1 MIGDRW
7 TFLLVRDGLSTVKQ
21 YSLSSR
27 LLRILVG
34 GGLVTALILIGYA
47 VTIGVDG
54 YARLQSAQLDTRNT
68 VLQDELRQFQT
79 RVDHLESTLNHIA
92 QNDARFRSIAGL
104 ESIDSEVLQA
114 GVGGPGLVG
123 PEAHSLWTIDPS
135 ISENLFEVSY
145 DLNQLERRARLL
157 SSSLAEATDSVLA
170 HRDLLESTPSILP
183 TPGWLSSSYSES
195 RMHPIHNRPLPHPG
209 VDISAPRGTSIY
221 AAAKGRVIRAGWVV
235 GYGLTI
241 EIDHGFGYVTL
252 YGHASELVA
261 SQDEEV
267 QRGDVIARVGS
278 TGIATSPHLHYEVRV
293 QGIAQNPAN
302 FILPEYIRSVSYT
315 HLRAHET

>member
-7 TFLLVRDGLSTVKQ
+7 TFLLVRDGHSTVKQ

-34 GGLVTALILIGYA
+34 GGLLAALMLIGYA
-47 VTIGVDG
+47 VTIGIDG

-68 VLQDELRQFQT
+68 VLQDELRRFQT
-79 RVDHLESTLNHIA
+79 RVDHLESTLNRIA

-157 SSSLAEATDSVLA
+157 SSSLEEATDSVLA

-252 YGHASELVA
+252 YGHASELIA
-261 SQDEEV
+261 SQSEEV

-302 FILPEYIRSVSYT
+302 FFLPEYVRY
-315 HLRAHET
+315 

>member
-1 MIGDRW
+1 
-7 TFLLVRDGLSTVKQ
+7 
-21 YSLSSR
+21 
-27 LLRILVG
+27 
-34 GGLVTALILIGYA
+34 
-47 VTIGVDG
+47 
-54 YARLQSAQLDTRNT
+54 LDTRNT
-68 VLQDELRQFQT
+68 VLQDELQEFQM
-79 RVDHLESTLNHIA
+79 RVDHLESTLNQIA

-157 SSSLAEATDSVLA
+157 SSSLEEATDSLLA

-209 VDISAPRGTSIY
+209 VDISAPKGTSIY
-221 AAAKGRVIRAGWVV
+221 AAAKGKVIKAGWIV

-261 SQDEEV
+261 SQGEEV

-302 FILPEYIRSVSYT
+302 FILPEYVRY
-315 HLRAHET
+315 

>member
-34 GGLVTALILIGYA
+34 GGLVAALILIAYA

-68 VLQDELRQFQT
+68 VLQDELQQFRT

-209 VDISAPRGTSIY
+209 VDISAPKGTSIY

-252 YGHASELVA
+252 YGHASELIA
-261 SQDEEV
+261 SQSEEV

-302 FILPEYIRSVSYT
+302 FILPEYVRY
-315 HLRAHET
+315 

>member
-34 GGLVTALILIGYA
+34 GGLVAALILIGYT

-79 RVDHLESTLNHIA
+79 RVDHLESTLNRIA

-135 ISENLFEVSY
+135 ISENLFEVS
-145 DLNQLERRARLL
+145 DELNQLERRARLL

-302 FILPEYIRSVSYT
+302 FILPEYIRY
-315 HLRAHET
+315 

>member
-79 RVDHLESTLNHIA
+79 RVDHLESTLNRIA

-302 FILPEYIRSVSYT
+302 FILPEYIRY
-315 HLRAHET
+315 

>member
-34 GGLVTALILIGYA
+34 GGLVAALILIGYT

-68 VLQDELRQFQT
+68 VLQDELQQFRT

-252 YGHASELVA
+252 YGHASELIA
-261 SQDEEV
+261 SQSEEV

-302 FILPEYIRSVSYT
+302 FILPEYIRY
-315 HLRAHET
+315 

>member
-7 TFLLVRDGLSTVKQ
+7 TYLLVRDGHSAIKQ
-21 YSLSSR
+21 YALSSR
-27 LLRILVG
+27 RLQVLVG
-34 GGLVTALILIGYA
+34 GGLLAAIILIGYA
-47 VTIGVDG
+47 LTIGVDG
-54 YARLQSAQLDTRNT
+54 YARLRSAQLDTRNT
-68 VLQDELRQFQT
+68 VLQDELQEFQM
-79 RVDHLESTLNHIA
+79 RVDHLESTLNQIA
-92 QNDARFRSIAGL
+92 QDDARFRSIAGL

-157 SSSLAEATDSVLA
+157 SSSLEEATDSLLA

-209 VDISAPRGTSIY
+209 VDISAPKGTSIY
-221 AAAKGRVIRAGWVV
+221 AAAKGKVIKAGWIV

-261 SQDEEV
+261 SQGEEV

-302 FILPEYIRSVSYT
+302 FILPEYVRY
-315 HLRAHET
+315 

>member
-7 TFLLVRDGLSTVKQ
+7 TFLLVRDGHSTVKQ

-34 GGLVTALILIGYA
+34 GGLLAALMLIGYA
-47 VTIGVDG
+47 VTIGIDG
-54 YARLQSAQLDTRNT
+54 YARLRSAQLDTRNT
-68 VLQDELRQFQT
+68 VLQDELQQFRT

-114 GVGGPGLVG
+114 GIGGPGLVG

-157 SSSLAEATDSVLA
+157 SSSLEEATDSVLA

-209 VDISAPRGTSIY
+209 VDISAPKGTSIY

-261 SQDEEV
+261 SQSEEV

-302 FILPEYIRSVSYT
+302 FILPEYVRY
-315 HLRAHET
+315 

>member
-7 TFLLVRDGLSTVKQ
+7 TFLLVRDGHSTVKQ

-34 GGLVTALILIGYA
+34 GGLVAALILIGYT

-68 VLQDELRQFQT
+68 VLQDELQQFRT

-157 SSSLAEATDSVLA
+157 SSSLEEATDSVLA

-209 VDISAPRGTSIY
+209 VDISAPKGTSIY

-252 YGHASELVA
+252 YGHASELIA
-261 SQDEEV
+261 SQSEEV

-302 FILPEYIRSVSYT
+302 FILPEYVRY
-315 HLRAHET
+315 

>member
-7 TFLLVRDGLSTVKQ
+7 TFLLVRDGHSTIKQ
-21 YSLSSR
+21 YALSSR
-27 LLRILVG
+27 RLQVLVG
-34 GGLVTALILIGYA
+34 GGLLAAIILIGYTL
-47 VTIGVDG
+47 TIGVDG
-54 YARLQSAQLDTRNT
+54 YARLRSAQLDTRNT
-68 VLQDELRQFQT
+68 VLQDELQEFQM
-79 RVDHLESTLNHIA
+79 RVDHLESTLNQIA

-157 SSSLAEATDSVLA
+157 SSSLEEATDSLLA

-209 VDISAPRGTSIY
+209 VDISAPTGTSIY
-221 AAAKGRVIRAGWVV
+221 AAAKGKDIKAGWIV

-261 SQDEEV
+261 SQGEEV

-302 FILPEYIRSVSYT
+302 FILPEYVRY
-315 HLRAHET
+315 

>member
-7 TFLLVRDGLSTVKQ
+7 TFLLVRDGHSTVKQ

-34 GGLVTALILIGYA
+34 GGLLAALMLIGYA
-47 VTIGVDG
+47 VTIGIDG
-54 YARLQSAQLDTRNT
+54 YARLRSAQLDTRNT
-68 VLQDELRQFQT
+68 VLQDELQQFRT

-157 SSSLAEATDSVLA
+157 SSSLEEATDSVLA

-209 VDISAPRGTSIY
+209 VDISAPKGTSIY

-261 SQDEEV
+261 SQSEEV

-302 FILPEYIRSVSYT
+302 FILPEYVRY
-315 HLRAHET
+315 

>member
-34 GGLVTALILIGYA
+34 GGLVAALILIGYT

-68 VLQDELRQFQT
+68 VLQDELRKFQT
-79 RVDHLESTLNHIA
+79 RVDHLESTLNRIA

-114 GVGGPGLVG
+114 GVGGPGFVG

-302 FILPEYIRSVSYT
+302 FILPEYIRY
-315 HLRAHET
+315 

>member
-7 TFLLVRDGLSTVKQ
+7 TFLLVRDGHSTIKQ
-21 YSLSSR
+21 YALSSR
-27 LLRILVG
+27 RLQVLVG
-34 GGLVTALILIGYA
+34 GGLLAAIILIGYA
-47 VTIGVDG
+47 LTIGVDG
-54 YARLQSAQLDTRNT
+54 YARLRSAQLDTRNT
-68 VLQDELRQFQT
+68 VLQDELQEFQM
-79 RVDHLESTLNHIA
+79 RVDHLESTLNQIA
-92 QNDARFRSIAGL
+92 QDDARFRSIAGL

-157 SSSLAEATDSVLA
+157 SSSLEEATDSLLA

-209 VDISAPRGTSIY
+209 VDISAPKGTSIY
-221 AAAKGRVIRAGWVV
+221 AAAKGRVTKAGWIV

-252 YGHASELVA
+252 YGHASELIT
-261 SQDEEV
+261 SQGAEV
-267 QRGDVIARVGS
+267 KRGDVIARVGS
-278 TGIATSPHLHYEVRV
+278 TGIASSPHLHYEVRV

-302 FILPEYIRSVSYT
+302 FILPEHIRY
-315 HLRAHET
+315 

>member
-7 TFLLVRDGLSTVKQ
+7 TFLLVRDGHSTVKQ

-34 GGLVTALILIGYA
+34 GGLLAALMLIGYA
-47 VTIGVDG
+47 VTIGIDG
-54 YARLQSAQLDTRNT
+54 YARLRSAQLDTRNT
-68 VLQDELRQFQT
+68 VLQDELQQFRT

-209 VDISAPRGTSIY
+209 VDISAPKGTSIY
-221 AAAKGRVIRAGWVV
+221 AAAKGQVIRAGWVV

-261 SQDEEV
+261 SQNEEV

-302 FILPEYIRSVSYT
+302 FILPEYVRY
-315 HLRAHET
+315 

>member
-7 TFLLVRDGLSTVKQ
+7 TFLLVRDGHSAIKQ
-21 YSLSSR
+21 YALSSR
-27 LLRILVG
+27 RLQVLVG
-34 GGLVTALILIGYA
+34 GGLLAAIILIGYA
-47 VTIGVDG
+47 LTIGVDG
-54 YARLQSAQLDTRNT
+54 YARLRSAQLDTRNT
-68 VLQDELRQFQT
+68 VLQDELQEFQM
-79 RVDHLESTLNHIA
+79 RVDHLESTLNQIA

-157 SSSLAEATDSVLA
+157 SSSLEEATDSLLA

-209 VDISAPRGTSIY
+209 VDISAPKGTSIY
-221 AAAKGRVIRAGWVV
+221 AAAKGKVIKAGWIV

-261 SQDEEV
+261 SQGEEV

-302 FILPEYIRSVSYT
+302 FILPEYVRY
-315 HLRAHET
+315 

>member
-7 TFLLVRDGLSTVKQ
+7 TFLLVRDGHSTIKQ
-21 YSLSSR
+21 YALSSR
-27 LLRILVG
+27 RLQVLVG
-34 GGLVTALILIGYA
+34 GGLLAAIILIGYA
-47 VTIGVDG
+47 LTIGVDG
-54 YARLQSAQLDTRNT
+54 YARLRSAQLDTRNT
-68 VLQDELRQFQT
+68 VLQDELQEFQM
-79 RVDHLESTLNHIA
+79 RVDHLESTLNQIA

-157 SSSLAEATDSVLA
+157 SSSLEEATDSLLA

-209 VDISAPRGTSIY
+209 VDISAPKGTSIY
-221 AAAKGRVIRAGWVV
+221 AAAKGKVIKAGWIV

-261 SQDEEV
+261 SQGEEV
-267 QRGDVIARVGS
+267 RRGDVIARVGS

-302 FILPEYIRSVSYT
+302 FILPEYVRY
-315 HLRAHET
+315 

>member
-1 MIGDRW
+1 MIGDKW
-7 TFLLVRDGLSTVKQ
+7 TFLLVRDGHSTIKQ
-21 YSLSSR
+21 YALSSR
-27 LLRILVG
+27 RLQVLVG
-34 GGLVTALILIGYA
+34 GGLLAAIILIGYA
-47 VTIGVDG
+47 LTIGVDG
-54 YARLQSAQLDTRNT
+54 YARLRSAQLDTRNT
-68 VLQDELRQFQT
+68 VLQDELQEFQM
-79 RVDHLESTLNHIA
+79 RVDHLESTLNQIA

-157 SSSLAEATDSVLA
+157 SSSLEEATDSLLA

-209 VDISAPRGTSIY
+209 VDISAPKGTSIY
-221 AAAKGRVIRAGWVV
+221 AAAKGKVIKAGWIV

-261 SQDEEV
+261 SQGEEV

-302 FILPEYIRSVSYT
+302 FILPEYVRY
-315 HLRAHET
+315 

>member
-34 GGLVTALILIGYA
+34 GGLVVVLILIGYA

-79 RVDHLESTLNHIA
+79 RVDHLESTLNRIA

-209 VDISAPRGTSIY
+209 VDISAPKGTSIY
-221 AAAKGRVIRAGWVV
+221 AAAKGKVIKAGWIV

-261 SQDEEV
+261 SQGEEV

-302 FILPEYIRSVSYT
+302 FILPDYVRY
-315 HLRAHET
+315 

>member
-7 TFLLVRDGLSTVKQ
+7 TFLLVRDGHSTVKQ

-34 GGLVTALILIGYA
+34 GGLVTALILIGYT

-68 VLQDELRQFQT
+68 VLQDELQQFRT

-209 VDISAPRGTSIY
+209 VDISAPKGTSIY

-302 FILPEYIRSVSYT
+302 FILPEYIRY
-315 HLRAHET
+315 

>member
-34 GGLVTALILIGYA
+34 GGLVVVLILIGYA

-79 RVDHLESTLNHIA
+79 RVDHLESTLNRIA

-209 VDISAPRGTSIY
+209 VDISAPKGTSIY

-261 SQDEEV
+261 SQYEEV
-267 QRGDVIARVGS
+267 QRGDVIGRVGS

-302 FILPEYIRSVSYT
+302 FILPEYVRY
-315 HLRAHET
+315 

>member
-34 GGLVTALILIGYA
+34 GGLVAALILIGYT

-79 RVDHLESTLNHIA
+79 RVDHLESTLNRIA

-278 TGIATSPHLHYEVRV
+278 TGIATSPHLHYEVRL
-293 QGIAQNPAN
+293 QGVAQNPAN
-302 FILPEYIRSVSYT
+302 FILPEYIRY
-315 HLRAHET
+315 

>member
-34 GGLVTALILIGYA
+34 GGLVTALILIGYT

-145 DLNQLERRARLL
+145 DLSQLERRARLL

-241 EIDHGFGYVTL
+241 EIDHGFGYMTL

-302 FILPEYIRSVSYT
+302 FILPEYIRY
-315 HLRAHET
+315 

>member
-34 GGLVTALILIGYA
+34 GGLVAALILIAYA

-68 VLQDELRQFQT
+68 VLQDELQQFRT

-209 VDISAPRGTSIY
+209 VDISAPKGTSIY

-261 SQDEEV
+261 SQNEEV

-302 FILPEYIRSVSYT
+302 FILPEYVRY
-315 HLRAHET
+315 

>member
-1 MIGDRW
+1 MIGDSW
-7 TFLLVRDGLSTVKQ
+7 TFLLVRDGHSTIKQ
-21 YSLSSR
+21 YALSSR
-27 LLRILVG
+27 RLQVLVG
-34 GGLVTALILIGYA
+34 GGLLAAIILIGYA
-47 VTIGVDG
+47 LTIGVDG
-54 YARLQSAQLDTRNT
+54 YARLRSAQLDTRNT
-68 VLQDELRQFQT
+68 VLQDELQEFQM
-79 RVDHLESTLNHIA
+79 RVDHLESTLNQIA

-157 SSSLAEATDSVLA
+157 SSSLEEATDSLLA

-209 VDISAPRGTSIY
+209 VDISAPKGTSIY
-221 AAAKGRVIRAGWVV
+221 AAAKGKVIKAGWIV

-261 SQDEEV
+261 SQGEEV

-302 FILPEYIRSVSYT
+302 FILPEYVRY
-315 HLRAHET
+315 

>member
-34 GGLVTALILIGYA
+34 GGLVAALILIGYT

-79 RVDHLESTLNHIA
+79 RVDHLESTLNRIA

-267 QRGDVIARVGS
+267 QRGDVIARVG
-278 TGIATSPHLHYEVRV
+278 
-293 QGIAQNPAN
+293 
-302 FILPEYIRSVSYT
+302 
-315 HLRAHET
+315 

>member
-34 GGLVTALILIGYA
+34 GGLVAVLILIGYA

-79 RVDHLESTLNHIA
+79 RVDHLESTLNRIA

-241 EIDHGFGYVTL
+241 EIDHGFGYMTL

-302 FILPEYIRSVSYT
+302 FILPEYIRY
-315 HLRAHET
+315 

>member
-7 TFLLVRDGLSTVKQ
+7 TFLLVRDGHSTIKQ
-21 YSLSSR
+21 YALSSR
-27 LLRILVG
+27 RLQVLVG
-34 GGLVTALILIGYA
+34 GGLLAAIILIGYA
-47 VTIGVDG
+47 LTIGVDG
-54 YARLQSAQLDTRNT
+54 YARLRSAQLDTRNT
-68 VLQDELRQFQT
+68 VLQDELQEFQM
-79 RVDHLESTLNHIA
+79 RVDHLESTLNQIA

-157 SSSLAEATDSVLA
+157 SSSLEEATDSLLA

-195 RMHPIHNRPLPHPG
+195 RIHPIHNRPLPHPG
-209 VDISAPRGTSIY
+209 VDISAPKGTSIY
-221 AAAKGRVIRAGWVV
+221 AAAKGKVIKAGWIV

-261 SQDEEV
+261 SQGEEV

-302 FILPEYIRSVSYT
+302 FILPEYVRY
-315 HLRAHET
+315 

>member
-34 GGLVTALILIGYA
+34 GGLVAALILIAYA

-79 RVDHLESTLNHIA
+79 RVDHLESTLNRVA

-209 VDISAPRGTSIY
+209 VDISAPKGTSIY
-221 AAAKGRVIRAGWVV
+221 AAAKGQVIRAGWVV

-261 SQDEEV
+261 SQNEEV

-302 FILPEYIRSVSYT
+302 FILPEYVRY
-315 HLRAHET
+315 

>member
-7 TFLLVRDGLSTVKQ
+7 TFLLVRDGHSTIKQ
-21 YSLSSR
+21 YALSSR
-27 LLRILVG
+27 RLQVLVG
-34 GGLVTALILIGYA
+34 GGLLAAIILIGYA
-47 VTIGVDG
+47 LTIGVDG
-54 YARLQSAQLDTRNT
+54 YARLRSAQLDTRNT
-68 VLQDELRQFQT
+68 VLQDELKEFQM
-79 RVDHLESTLNHIA
+79 RVDHLESTLNQIA

-157 SSSLAEATDSVLA
+157 SSSLEEATDSLLA

-209 VDISAPRGTSIY
+209 VDISAPKGTSIY
-221 AAAKGRVIRAGWVV
+221 AAAKGKVIKAGWIV

-261 SQDEEV
+261 SQGEEV

-302 FILPEYIRSVSYT
+302 FILPEYVRY
-315 HLRAHET
+315 

>member
-1 MIGDRW
+1 MIGDKW
-7 TFLLVRDGLSTVKQ
+7 TFLLVRDGHSTIKQ
-21 YSLSSR
+21 YALSSR
-27 LLRILVG
+27 RLQVLVG
-34 GGLVTALILIGYA
+34 GGLLAAIILIGYA
-47 VTIGVDG
+47 LTIGVDG
-54 YARLQSAQLDTRNT
+54 YARLRSAQLDTRNT
-68 VLQDELRQFQT
+68 VLQDELQEFQM
-79 RVDHLESTLNHIA
+79 RVDHLESTLNQIA

-157 SSSLAEATDSVLA
+157 SSSLEEATDSLLA

-209 VDISAPRGTSIY
+209 VDISAPQGTSIY
-221 AAAKGRVIRAGWVV
+221 AAAKGKVIKAGWIV

-261 SQDEEV
+261 SQGEEV

-302 FILPEYIRSVSYT
+302 FILPEYVRY
-315 HLRAHET
+315 

>member
-34 GGLVTALILIGYA
+34 GGLVAALILIGYT

-79 RVDHLESTLNHIA
+79 RVDHLESTLNRIA

-235 GYGLTI
+235 VYGLTI
-241 EIDHGFGYVTL
+241 EIDHGFGYKTL

-302 FILPEYIRSVSYT
+302 FILPEYIRY
-315 HLRAHET
+315 

>member
-7 TFLLVRDGLSTVKQ
+7 TFLLVRDGHSTIKQ
-21 YSLSSR
+21 YALSSR
-27 LLRILVG
+27 RLQVLVG
-34 GGLVTALILIGYA
+34 GGLLAAVILIGYA
-47 VTIGVDG
+47 LTIGVDG
-54 YARLQSAQLDTRNT
+54 YARLRSAQLDTRNT
-68 VLQDELRQFQT
+68 VLQDELQEFQM
-79 RVDHLESTLNHIA
+79 RVDHLEATLNQSA

-157 SSSLAEATDSVLA
+157 SSSLEEATDSLLA

-209 VDISAPRGTSIY
+209 VDISAPKGTSIY
-221 AAAKGRVIRAGWVV
+221 AAAKGKVIKAGWIV

-261 SQDEEV
+261 SQGEEV

-302 FILPEYIRSVSYT
+302 FILPEYVRY
-315 HLRAHET
+315 

>member
-7 TFLLVRDGLSTVKQ
+7 TFLLVRDGHSTVKQ

-34 GGLVTALILIGYA
+34 GGLVAALILIAYA

-68 VLQDELRQFQT
+68 VLQDELQQFRT

-157 SSSLAEATDSVLA
+157 SSSLEEATDSVLA

-209 VDISAPRGTSIY
+209 VDISAPKGTSIY

-261 SQDEEV
+261 SQNEEV

-302 FILPEYIRSVSYT
+302 FILPEYVRY
-315 HLRAHET
+315 

>member
-7 TFLLVRDGLSTVKQ
+7 TFLLVRDGHSTVKQ

-34 GGLVTALILIGYA
+34 GGLVAALSLIGYA

-68 VLQDELRQFQT
+68 VLQDELQQFQT

-209 VDISAPRGTSIY
+209 VDISAPKGTSIY

-261 SQDEEV
+261 SQNEEV

-302 FILPEYIRSVSYT
+302 FILPEYIRY
-315 HLRAHET
+315 

>member
-34 GGLVTALILIGYA
+34 GGLVAALILIGYT

-267 QRGDVIARVGS
+267 QRGYVIARVGS

-293 QGIAQNPAN
+293 RGIAQNPAN
-302 FILPEYIRSVSYT
+302 FILPEYVRY
-315 HLRAHET
+315 

>member
-7 TFLLVRDGLSTVKQ
+7 TFLLVRDGHSTVKQ

-34 GGLVTALILIGYA
+34 GGLVAALILIAYA

-68 VLQDELRQFQT
+68 VLQDELQQFRT

-209 VDISAPRGTSIY
+209 VDISAPKGTSIY

-261 SQDEEV
+261 SQSEEV

-302 FILPEYIRSVSYT
+302 FILPEYVRY
-315 HLRAHET
+315 

>member
-34 GGLVTALILIGYA
+34 GGLVAALILIGYT

-68 VLQDELRQFQT
+68 VLQDELQQFRT

-114 GVGGPGLVG
+114 GIGGPGLVG

-209 VDISAPRGTSIY
+209 VDISAPKGTSIY

-252 YGHASELVA
+252 YGHASELIA
-261 SQDEEV
+261 SQSEEV

-302 FILPEYIRSVSYT
+302 FILPEYVRY
-315 HLRAHET
+315 

>member
-34 GGLVTALILIGYA
+34 GGLVAALILIGYA

-79 RVDHLESTLNHIA
+79 RVDHLESTLNRIA

-241 EIDHGFGYVTL
+241 EIDHGFGYMTL

-302 FILPEYIRSVSYT
+302 FILPEYIRY
-315 HLRAHET
+315 